1 MMIPSQASKAHSTNQ
16 WVEVPVPVVH
26 GEYQSTAFGVTERRD
41 DDEATLSNV
50 TPRPYTRASA
60 LRIHHWQL
68 PPRRLV
74 TNPHRASYGLPPWS
88 SCPVHPFVMIAMA
101 VPIRFPPI
109 ATGQSRS
116 TNMPVAPKKKKVD
129 DDDRMDVPHPWYPLA
144 YAREAATNSIISPL
158 APRTSTNAISFLTL
172 PTGTVT

>member
-26 GEYQSTAFGVTERRD
+26 GEYRSTAFGVTERRD

-116 TNMPVAPKKKKVD
+116 TNMPVAPKKKKLTTTIG
-129 DDDRMDVPHPWYPLA
+129 W
-144 YAREAATNSIISPL
+144 
-158 APRTSTNAISFLTL
+158 TSHTLGIRWLMRVRPL
-172 PTGTVT
+172 PTRSFRHWPQGQVQTPFRF